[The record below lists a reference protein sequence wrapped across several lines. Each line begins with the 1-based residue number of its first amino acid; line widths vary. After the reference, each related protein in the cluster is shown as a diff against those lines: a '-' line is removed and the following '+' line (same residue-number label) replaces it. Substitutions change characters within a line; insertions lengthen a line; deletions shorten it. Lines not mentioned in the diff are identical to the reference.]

1 MVKNT
6 VAGLALLA
14 AITGCGIGSAQAAFY
29 DTGTGGGANLSIDP
43 HWTVVQIGGSFSA
56 DKSSTDAPHA
66 YIAEDLGSFPFNG
79 YWKAP
84 LPGSNWIVPTP
95 GGAGVSLDPTKD
107 GYYLYSEA
115 FSISKPTTLTGEFL
129 ADNDVTSISLFN
141 LKTFKLTTIY
151 SGSGEGSDSQVTDF
165 SLGTLKGNYI
175 LSFVVDNFAQNGG
188 NPSGL
193 DVSVSAVPE
202 PSIWAMMIL
211 GFMGLGF
218 MGYRRSMKAAVTA

>member
-1 MVKNT
+1 MVKNS

-14 AITGCGIGSAQAAFY
+14 AVTGCGIGAAQAAIY
-29 DTGTGGGANLSIDP
+29 DTGLGNNGTIDP
-43 HWTVVQIGGSFSA
+43 HWTVLQIGGSFSA
-56 DKSSTDAPHA
+56 DKGLTNPPHA
-66 YIAEDLGSFPFNG
+66 YIATDNNSFPFG
-79 YWKAP
+79 YWAP
-84 LPGSNWIVPTP
+84 PITGSNWIVPTK
-95 GGAGVSLDPTKD
+95 GGATVSLDPTTN

-115 FSISKPTTLTGEFL
+115 FSIAKPTTLAGEFL

-151 SGSGEGSDSQVTDF
+151 SGSGEGSDSLATDF